1 MSPAARAH
9 LSLPDGTVTSR
20 YSDVLL
26 LHEATTTPLL
36 DYIRRK
42 YRWDASTLHSIHWG
56 AHTLAIKRTMIP
68 HTHLVKLLHRMLP
81 THALANK
88 FDGGTRTCPLCSSN
102 HEDFAHIIRCEHP
115 SRERWRTEFLSA
127 LRDLHIHTN
136 TSPRLSALMLDG
148 IRLWFTSQPETDVSV
163 APEAYHPT
171 LQSLVNQQNQIGWDQ
186 LFLGRFCKEWSLYQ
200 QRYLSQLDSENSDNL
215 SQVCVKW
222 QAKIIQLCW
231 QNWFTL
237 WKLQNQEV
245 HGHDERSRTEATKR
259 EVRYQLA
266 NIYRHRNMYE
276 SHVQRLLHRD
286 PSSHDQ
292 HALSVTK
299 NWLSINTPIFRESY
313 RRVKQRALSGMR
325 SIREYFGHG

>member
-1 MSPAARAH
+1 
-9 LSLPDGTVTSR
+9 
-20 YSDVLL
+20 
-26 LHEATTTPLL
+26 
-36 DYIRRK
+36 
-42 YRWDASTLHSIHWG
+42 
-56 AHTLAIKRTMIP
+56 
-68 HTHLVKLLHRMLP
+68 
-81 THALANK
+81 
-88 FDGGTRTCPLCSSN
+88 
-102 HEDFAHIIRCEHP
+102 
-115 SRERWRTEFLSA
+115 
-127 LRDLHIHTN
+127 
-136 TSPRLSALMLDG
+136 MLDG